1 MTNKITLQISSGQG
15 PDECELAVAK
25 LFDAL
30 RKEYPDIELIEKSPA
45 RREGCYKSIRFS
57 GGSELLA
64 LEGSVQ
70 WICQSPFRPN
80 HGRKNWF
87 VDVSVCA
94 AADDIS
100 FDESLVRFETFRS
113 GGKGGQ
119 HVNKTESGIRAIY
132 GPTGDSA
139 VSTDERSQHRNKQIA
154 VQRLREQ
161 IAGKNQS
168 SQDSADNQ
176 NWMEHYRIVRGN
188 PVRVYEGMDFKLRS
202 KKA

>member
-1 MTNKITLQISSGQG
+1 MTNKTTIQISSGQG

-30 RKEYPDIELIEKSPA
+30 RREYPDIELIEKSPA

-57 GGSELLA
+57 GGSELRA

-87 VDVSVCA
+87 VDVSICA
-94 AADDIS
+94 AANDIS

-132 GPTGDSA
+132 KPTGDSA

-168 SQDSADNQ
+168 SQDSADAQ

-188 PVRVYEGMDFKLRS
+188 PVRVYEGMDFKKREHS
-202 KKA
+202 